1 MMNIFK
7 NSPTTPNI
15 FGAFAY
21 MDRREDNLRKTRDN
35 DPMFTSTF
43 KQMSEQ
49 FANNPSSLLRS
60 KGYPKYKKP
69 GGYYNKPGGNQYSQ
83 SYPTEQ
89 QQSGEGF
96 YKKPPVVNNQEL
108 HEMVFVTT
116 AGSKQNKDKKK
127 TKKKKVMKGDSEVYN
142 ATGAIKV
149 EIVESSDEE
158 EKPAVVGEGGKK
170 EEEKKNESE
179 QK

>member
-142 ATGAIKV
+142 ATGAVKV

-158 EKPAVVGEGGKK
+158 EKPAAVVEGGKK

>member
-21 MDRREDNLRKTRDN
+21 MDRREDNLRKNRDN
-35 DPMFTSTF
+35 DPMFIQSF
-43 KQMSEQ
+43 DQMSEQ

-69 GGYYNKPGGNQYSQ
+69 GYYNKPGGNQGGYSQ
-83 SYPTEQ
+83 GYSAENF
-89 QQSGEGF
+89 GAEGF
-96 YKKPPVVNNQEL
+96 YKKPPVNNQEL

-127 TKKKKVMKGDSEVYN
+127 AKKKKVMKGDSEEYN
-142 ATGAIKV
+142 ATGAVKV
-149 EIVESSDEE
+149 EIAESSDEE
-158 EKPAVVGEGGKK
+158 EKPDQPEGEVKEKK
-170 EEEKKNESE
+170 EEGKNE
-179 QK
+179 KV